1 MRYGLFSD
9 IGGFIYWLVF
19 KFCKSDL
26 QIELSKNNWARNI
39 FITLITIFII
49 TFLSV
54 KFQQ

>member
-1 MRYGLFSD
+1 MRYGIFSD

-26 QIELSKNNWARNI
+26 QIELSKKNWARNI
-39 FITLITIFII
+39 FITMVTIFII

-54 KFQQ
+54 KFQ